1 MSRRPSNVV
10 RTSLYH
16 LVGIDELRTAVR
28 GKYFDAPYDFDAL
41 EATIEGVE
49 ALLVTGEME
58 TDKAKWTGTVEDL
71 VGSTINLGNKT
82 AAAALLIRDGKGNA
96 WALTYGMG
104 FQVLDQDY
112 FDAGFGQRIAL
123 RSVDVSALSSLTRTT
138 LDTRSRVDRLS
149 IPSGDHLRNFGLS
162 NFGELI
168 TRVVARAHIDG
179 LTDSKETLTLRGA
192 EALQLPLARKP
203 KELISD
209 LGVLS
214 RLLEKP
220 ALPGLELLE
229 QVTLVKHD
237 PALIAELDARLEGA
251 LTNPNSSR
259 IGLAWPHEQ
268 LDENNVAVS
277 YRVQGAG
284 RGNGGPFD
292 ELPTFEDL
300 VSLVTQAPAPK
311 RLAKLKQLKIVLFSE
326 PDADDYSAASSAI
339 PAIKWVAFE
348 TDIGKRRYFL
358 HNGSWY
364 LVDQQYMERLKQQ
377 TKDILS
383 RDPGFTMPDWTT
395 AEADEKAYNTMA
407 AKHMDALNLDRK
419 LIRTDMHRHGIEPCD
434 LLLKDGTLIHVKNLR
449 GSDVASHQIAQALV
463 SADALLHDDQARD
476 ALGRRIKD
484 ASFPKPSAQTPKR
497 VVLAMARDGEITE
510 DTLFTFTQVTLVR
523 NVQALSNQGVDV
535 FVAPIR
541 RTP

>member
-1 MSRRPSNVV
+1 LRRA
-10 RTSLYH
+10 
-16 LVGIDELRTAVR
+16 TA
-28 GKYFDAPYDFDAL
+28 G
-41 EATIEGVE
+41 
-49 ALLVTGEME
+49 
-58 TDKAKWTGTVEDL
+58 DL
-71 VGSTINLGNKT
+71 VLSGVGLEDCAFAGAHGLDKLRISATCSFQ
-82 AAAALLIRDGKGNA
+82 RPPA
-96 WALTYGMG
+96 WP
-104 FQVLDQDY
+104 
-112 FDAGFGQRIAL
+112 
-123 RSVDVSALSSLTRTT
+123 SRTW
-138 LDTRSRVDRLS
+138 RLFT
-149 IPSGDHLRNFGLS
+149 G
-162 NFGELI
+162 
-168 TRVVARAHIDG
+168 
-179 LTDSKETLTLRGA
+179 TLRGA
-192 EALQLPLARKP
+192 EALQLPLARTP

-209 LGVLS
+209 LGVLGK
-214 RLLEKP
+214 LLQKP

-251 LTNPNSSR
+251 LTSPSSSR

-277 YRVQGAG
+277 YRVQGVG
-284 RGNGGPFD
+284 RGKGGPFD

-300 VSLVTQAPAPK
+300 VSLITQAPAMK

-358 HNGSWY
+358 HSGSWY
-364 LVDQQYMERLKQQ
+364 LVDQQYMERLRQQ

-383 RDPGFTMPDWTT
+383 RDPGFTMPDWTA

-407 AKHMDALNLDRK
+407 AKQMDALNLDRK
-419 LIRTDMHRHGIEPCD
+419 LIRTDMHRHGIESCD
-434 LLLKDGTLIHVKNLR
+434 LLLEDGTLIHVKNLR

-484 ASFPKPSAQTPKR
+484 ASFPKPSAQAPKR
-497 VVLAMARDGEITE
+497 VVLAMARNGEITG

-541 RTP
+541 RTS